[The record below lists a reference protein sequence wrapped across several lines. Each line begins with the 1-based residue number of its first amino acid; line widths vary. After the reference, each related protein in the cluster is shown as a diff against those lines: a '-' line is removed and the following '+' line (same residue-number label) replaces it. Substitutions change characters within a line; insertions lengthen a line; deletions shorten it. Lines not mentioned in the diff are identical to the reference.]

1 MIVLVVLVVL
11 SLAAYQFNELMISE
25 ARAADSYRRAI
36 QARAF
41 AESGGI
47 YVMSVLSDANA
58 FSGFLNSNPFDNPAF
73 SGTIVA
79 PNDNPN
85 LQGRFLIIAPMDPDD
100 QSGGGK
106 QYRNGVV
113 DESGKFNINAL
124 MKLDPSGTI
133 LYNVLMLL
141 PNMTDEIANSI
152 IDWIDADDTPRPNGA
167 ESDYYSSLSPPYQAK
182 NGPLDS
188 IEELLFVKGVTP
200 QLLYGNDLNRDGIFE
215 PEEDDGSG
223 AFNPGWAGY
232 LTIYSREQN
241 VDSTGAPRIFVNGSD
256 LQGLYNQLSTTL
268 SQDLATYIV
277 AYRMYG
283 PAATPS
289 GPSGAAGSGASGGTS
304 GGNNSSPNSGKP
316 TTPASPMKPTTPS
329 AGGGGMAGGATGT
342 GGAVSSG
349 AMGGT
354 GNRTTA
360 PVSMSSLGNLSQA
373 QPKPIASLYELINSS
388 VSIPSS
394 TPNGQPT
401 LLPSPLTTST
411 LATLLP
417 EVLDKLT
424 TVNGGEIPA
433 RVNMLTAPRAV
444 LAAMPGLA
452 ESDVQNILSSR
463 PGSSSIDGSDTSY
476 QTPAWLITHANV
488 NPKTLQSLDRYIT
501 SRTQVYRVQSLGYFD
516 RGGPTARI
524 EAVFD
529 TNNGRP
535 RMLYWRDITE
545 LGKGFNPQQNNQ

>member
-11 SLAAYQFNELMISE
+11 SLAAYNFNELMTSE

-36 QARAF
+36 QARSF

-47 YVMSVLSDANA
+47 YVMSVLSDPNA

-73 SGTIVA
+73 GGTIVA

-106 QYRNGVV
+106 QYRNGVI
-113 DESGKFNINAL
+113 DESGKININAL
-124 MKLDPSGTI
+124 MQLDPSGTI

-215 PEEDDGSG
+215 PEEDDGTG

-256 LQGLYNQLSTTL
+256 LQGLYNQLSTAL
-268 SQDLATYIV
+268 SQDLANYIV

-283 PAATPS
+283 PAATTS
-289 GPSGAAGSGASGGTS
+289 GSGAGAAAGSTGKSGTGTGA
-304 GGNNSSPNSGKP
+304 GNNNTSSGPKTGA
-316 TTPASPMKPTTPS
+316 TGQS
-329 AGGGGMAGGATGT
+329 AGSSGMAGGAGAGAT
-342 GGAVSSG
+342 GGAG
-349 AMGGT
+349 AAGSTASRGT
-354 GNRTTA
+354 MTLSRN
-360 PVSMSSLGNLSQA
+360 SLGNLSQG

-388 VSIPSS
+388 VSIPST
-394 TPNGQPT
+394 TPNDQPT
-401 LLPSPLTTST
+401 IYPSPLNTST

-424 TVNGGEIPA
+424 TVNGGEMPA
-433 RVNMLTAPRAV
+433 RVNVLTAPRAV

-452 ESDVQNILSSR
+452 ESDVQNILSNR
-463 PGSSSIDGSDTSY
+463 PGSSAIDGSDTSF
-476 QTPAWLITHANV
+476 QTPAWLITHANL

-501 SRTQVYRVQSLGYFD
+501 SRTQVYRLQALGYFD

-545 LGKGFNPQQNNQ
+545 LGKGFNPQAQN

>member
-11 SLAAYQFNELMISE
+11 SLAAYNFNELMTSE
-25 ARAADSYRRAI
+25 AKAADSYRRAI
-36 QARAF
+36 QARSF

-47 YVMSVLSDANA
+47 YVMSVLSDPNA

-106 QYRNGVV
+106 QYRNGVI
-113 DESGKFNINAL
+113 DESGKININAL
-124 MKLDPSGTI
+124 MQLDPSGTI

-167 ESDYYSSLSPPYQAK
+167 ESDYYGSLSPPYQAK

-215 PEEDDGSG
+215 PEEDDGTG

-256 LQGLYNQLSTTL
+256 LQGLYNQLSTAL
-268 SQDLATYIV
+268 SSDLANYIV

-289 GPSGAAGSGASGGTS
+289 GSGSGAVAGAATGATGNAGTGMGAGNNTSSGRNTGATGMTAGSSGMTAGGAGAGAAGSTAGRGTS
-304 GGNNSSPNSGKP
+304 TMTLSRN
-316 TTPASPMKPTTPS
+316 
-329 AGGGGMAGGATGT
+329 
-342 GGAVSSG
+342 
-349 AMGGT
+349 
-354 GNRTTA
+354 
-360 PVSMSSLGNLSQA
+360 SLGNLSQG

-388 VSIPSS
+388 VSVPST

-401 LLPSPLTTST
+401 IYPSPLTTST

-424 TVNGGEIPA
+424 TVNGGEMPA

-452 ESDVQNILSSR
+452 
-463 PGSSSIDGSDTSY
+463 
-476 QTPAWLITHANV
+476 
-488 NPKTLQSLDRYIT
+488 
-501 SRTQVYRVQSLGYFD
+501 
-516 RGGPTARI
+516 
-524 EAVFD
+524 
-529 TNNGRP
+529 
-535 RMLYWRDITE
+535 
-545 LGKGFNPQQNNQ
+545 